1 MQRARR
7 TNPYPFT
14 WEIPVA
20 AVVATVL
27 LLVLGIHAG
36 RACANLVA
44 GGGLT
49 LPSRETLFTSVPGVL
64 GGDGGAGLTRTAAHL
79 AGRTALRVWVVVVE
93 ALVLTLTV
101 WGAQV
106 GLGRWGPGRIHGM
119 ATREEAERL
128 LGRSRL
134 RKVGAVV
141 RPDLYGKGR

>member
-27 LLVLGIHAG
+27 LLVLGVHAG
-36 RACANLVA
+36 RAVANLVA

-64 GGDGGAGLTRTAAHL
+64 GGGAGAGLTGTAAHL
-79 AGRTALRVWVVVVE
+79 AGATAVRVWVGVAE
-93 ALVLTLTV
+93 AMVLTLTV
-101 WGAQV
+101 WVGKV
-106 GLGRWGPGRIHGM
+106 GLGRWGPGRIQGM
-119 ATREEAERL
+119 ASREEAARL

-141 RPDLYGKGR
+141 RPDLYGRER

>member
-14 WEIPVA
+14 WEIPLA

-36 RACANLVA
+36 RAAANLVA

-64 GGDGGAGLTRTAAHL
+64 GGDPGAGLTGTTAHL
-79 AGRTALRVWVVVVE
+79 AGPTALRVWVVVVE

-101 WGAQV
+101 RAATV
-106 GLGRWGPGRIHGM
+106 GFGRWGPGRIHGT
-119 ATREEAERL
+119 ATREEAGRL

>member
-44 GGGLT
+44 GRGLT
-49 LPSRETLFTSVPGVL
+49 VPSLEMLVTSVPGVL
-64 GGDGGAGLTRTAAHL
+64 GGDAGAGLTGTAAHL
-79 AGRTALRVWVVVVE
+79 AGATAVRAWVVVVE
-93 ALVLTLTV
+93 GVVLTLTV
-101 WGAQV
+101 WVAKV
-106 GLGRWGPGRIHGM
+106 GHGRWGPGRIQGM
-119 ATREEAERL
+119 ATRDEAERL